1 VQLSCCVKFN
11 LDLALKGLFGS
22 NHCKSDFI
30 IVNLSEMKKIFLIL
44 VLFVTIFGYNQ
55 EVLNLRYDLDYV
67 INAFENIIVKDS
79 CYYTTSFSTNLGSS
93 YKKDATLTCI
103 KFDGSIKTTTSYV
116 NDTLGIQFISTHS
129 DLINTLDNKFA
140 VLAKT
145 TNSSWDTNLMFYKLE
160 LNGDTLFTNYINDII
175 LDGNSILNVNT
186 LIQNNDSTYNCII
199 HLSKDSNLLGGIALL
214 KLSKTGELVWHKYFW
229 GLGVNYYRILRANSL
244 LKYDENRLLIGA
256 TSIEAQNTAENWKK
270 HTKLIMTDTLGN
282 LLWQRTYWEDTINP
296 QVNGLTKTI
305 DGGVLYGGLY
315 GRYSDI
321 HNGIEYK
328 SQITKLDAN
337 FDLEWRIKFNEYGG
351 SNYTFN
357 NILAVNDS
365 QFVAVGN
372 NFTVDTDDIPD
383 NKAGYL
389 VKFNSQGQILWER
402 KYTKVPHFDGE
413 NNWATHILL
422 DVAITPDSGFV
433 MVGESTNFYTDN
445 GVSPGQQGWLVKV
458 DKHGCLV
465 PNCQQYDNVDTT
477 TTDTTVVQP
486 PVVIPEN
493 VLYPNPANTSLY
505 YYHTQ
510 TDTTQQQ
517 TAYMYNLQ
525 GELVQQFSLMDSNIT
540 YSIDVSNFASGVY
553 IFSIKNKNGDFIR
566 REKVIVQH

>member
-1 VQLSCCVKFN
+1 
-11 LDLALKGLFGS
+11 
-22 NHCKSDFI
+22 
-30 IVNLSEMKKIFLIL
+30 MKKILIIL
-44 VLFVTIFGYNQ
+44 LLFTTTFSYNQ
-55 EVLNLRYDLDYV
+55 EVLNLRYDLNYV

-79 CYYTTSFSTNLGSS
+79 FYYATSFSTNLGSN
-93 YKKDATLTCI
+93 YKKEATLTCI

-160 LNGDTLFTNYINDII
+160 LNGDTLFTNYISDVI
-175 LDGNSILNVNT
+175 LDGNSILNDNT

-214 KLSKTGELVWHKYFW
+214 KLSKTGELLWHKYFW

-256 TSIEAQNTAENWKK
+256 TSIEAQNTPENWKN

-282 LLWQRTYWEDTINP
+282 LLWQRTYWEDTINS
-296 QVNGLTKTI
+296 QVNGLTKTS

-328 SQITKLDAN
+328 PQITKLDEN
-337 FDLEWRIKFNEYGG
+337 FDLEWRIKLSKYGG
-351 SNYTFN
+351 GDYTFN
-357 NILAVNDS
+357 NLLAINDS

-372 NFTVDTDDIPD
+372 TNSYFYESEENHDFTT
-383 NKAGYL
+383 NGYL
-389 VKFNSQGQILWER
+389 VKFNIHGEVLWER

-433 MVGESTNFYTDN
+433 MVGESTNFYTN
-445 GVSPGQQGWLVKV
+445 NSVSPGQQGWLVKV

-477 TTDTTVVQP
+477 ITDTTIVDSTILVSE
-486 PVVIPEN
+486 PVE
-493 VLYPNPANTSLY
+493 LYPNPANTTLY

-510 TDTTQQQ
+510 TDTSQQQ
-517 TAYMYNLQ
+517 IALMYNLQ
-525 GELVQQFSLMDSNIT
+525 GELVQQFNLSDTNIT
-540 YSIDVSNFASGVY
+540 YSIDVTNLASGLYV
-553 IFSIKNKNGDFIR
+553 FKVRSINGNILR
-566 REKVIVQH
+566 IEKIIIQH

>member
-1 VQLSCCVKFN
+1 
-11 LDLALKGLFGS
+11 
-22 NHCKSDFI
+22 
-30 IVNLSEMKKIFLIL
+30 MKKVFLIL
-44 VLFVTIFGYNQ
+44 VLFFTTYAYSQ

-93 YKKDATLTCI
+93 YKKDATLTCVN
-103 KFDGSIKTTTSYV
+103 FDGSIKKTTSYV

-140 VLAKT
+140 ILAKT
-145 TNSSWDTNLMFYKLE
+145 TNSSWDSNLMFYKLE

-186 LIQNNDSTYNCII
+186 FIQNKDSSYNCII

-214 KLSKTGELVWHKYFW
+214 KLSKTGKLVWHKYFW

-256 TSIEAQNTAENWKK
+256 TSIEAQNTAEHWKN

-296 QVNGLTKTI
+296 QVNGLTKTS
-305 DGGVLYGGLY
+305 DGGVLYGGVY
-315 GRYSDI
+315 GRFSEI
-321 HNGIEYK
+321 SNGIHYK
-328 SQITKLDAN
+328 PQITKLDAN
-337 FDLEWRIKFNEYGG
+337 FDLEWRLKFSEYGG
-351 SNYTFN
+351 ANYTFN
-357 NILAVNDS
+357 NILTVTDS
-365 QFVAVGN
+365 EFVAVGN
-372 NFTVDTDDIPD
+372 TNSYFYESEENHDFTT
-383 NKAGYL
+383 NGYL
-389 VKFNSQGQILWER
+389 VKFNSQGEVLWER
-402 KYTKVPHFDGE
+402 KYTKVPHFEGE
-413 NNWATHILL
+413 SNWATHILL

-477 TTDTTVVQP
+477 STDTTITDTTILISESV
-486 PVVIPEN
+486 E
-493 VLYPNPANTSLY
+493 LYPNPANTSLY

-525 GELVQQFSLMDSNIT
+525 GKLVQQFKLSDSNMT
-540 YSIDVSNFASGVY
+540 YNIDVSNLASGVY
-553 IFSIKNKNGDFIR
+553 AFVVKTNNGRFIR
-566 REKVIVQH
+566 EEKVVVQH

>member
-1 VQLSCCVKFN
+1 
-11 LDLALKGLFGS
+11 
-22 NHCKSDFI
+22 
-30 IVNLSEMKKIFLIL
+30 MKKILIIL
-44 VLFVTIFGYNQ
+44 LLFTTTFSYNQ
-55 EVLNLRYDLDYV
+55 EVLNLRYDLNYV

-79 CYYTTSFSTNLGSS
+79 FYYATSFSTNLGSN
-93 YKKDATLTCI
+93 YKKEATLTCI

-160 LNGDTLFTNYINDII
+160 LNGDTLFTNYISDVI

-214 KLSKTGELVWHKYFW
+214 KLSKTGELLWHKYFW

-256 TSIEAQNTAENWKK
+256 TSIEAQNTPENWKN

-282 LLWQRTYWEDTINP
+282 LLWQRTYWEDTINS
-296 QVNGLTKTI
+296 QVNGLTKTS

-328 SQITKLDAN
+328 PQITKLDEN
-337 FDLEWRIKFNEYGG
+337 FDLEWRIKLSKYGG
-351 SNYTFN
+351 GDYTFN
-357 NILAVNDS
+357 NLLAINDS

-372 NFTVDTDDIPD
+372 TNSYFYESEENHDFTT
-383 NKAGYL
+383 NGYL
-389 VKFNSQGQILWER
+389 VKFNIHGEVLWER

-433 MVGESTNFYTDN
+433 MVGESTNFYTN
-445 GVSPGQQGWLVKV
+445 NSVSPGQQGWLVKV

-477 TTDTTVVQP
+477 ITDTTIVDSTILVSE
-486 PVVIPEN
+486 PVE
-493 VLYPNPANTSLY
+493 LYPNPANTTLY

-510 TDTTQQQ
+510 TDTSQQQ
-517 TAYMYNLQ
+517 IALMYNLQ
-525 GELVQQFSLMDSNIT
+525 GELVQQFNLSDTNIT
-540 YSIDVSNFASGVY
+540 YSIDVTNLASGLYV
-553 IFSIKNKNGDFIR
+553 FKVRSINGNILR
-566 REKVIVQH
+566 IEKIIIQH